1 MSAGIQ
7 LFTFFISFLYGIL
20 FSFLTRWHFHV
31 ILSNSIIMKH
41 LSTILFMIDV
51 VLGYVIIMYHINQ
64 GVIHIYFLLFVFFG
78 FILENILH
86 KYVKLPKC
94 IQTMLGKFYH

>member
-7 LFTFFISFLYGIL
+7 LFTFFVSFLYGVL

-31 ILSNSIIMKH
+31 LLPNSIIMKY

-64 GVIHIYFLLFVFFG
+64 GIIHIYFLIFVFLG

-86 KYVKLPKC
+86 KYVKLPKS
-94 IQTMLGKFYH
+94 IQSKLEKLHH

>member
-7 LFTFFISFLYGIL
+7 LFTFFVSFLYGIL
-20 FSFLTRWHFHV
+20 FSFFTCCHFQV
-31 ILSNSIIMKH
+31 ILSNSIIMKY

-51 VLGYVIIMYHINQ
+51 VLGYVIVMYHINQ

-78 FILENILH
+78 FIL
-86 KYVKLPKC
+86 
-94 IQTMLGKFYH
+94 

>member
-7 LFTFFISFLYGIL
+7 LFTFFI
-20 FSFLTRWHFHV
+20 SFLTRWHFHV
-31 ILSNSIIMKH
+31 ILSNSIIMKY

>member
-31 ILSNSIIMKH
+31 ILSNSIIMKY

-51 VLGYVIIMYHINQ
+51 VLGYVIIMCHINQ
-64 GVIHIYFLLFVFFG
+64 GVIHIYCLYFLDLFLKIFYINMSNYQNVF
-78 FILENILH
+78 
-86 KYVKLPKC
+86 KQC
-94 IQTMLGKFYH
+94 